1 MEADRRGESST
12 ISLSPSPA
20 WPQWPIA
27 DERTLAALQDVLDSG
42 RWAISGPLNDPAKYG
57 KAKEQQF
64 AEQFA
69 EYCGARF
76 CVTMDHGTSALIA
89 ALEALD
95 IGFGD
100 EVIVP
105 GLTWIA
111 PAIAVLSVNGV
122 PVMADIDPATLCIS
136 VDSVAERITRR
147 TRAIIAIHMYGCMAD
162 MDALRA
168 LADKHG
174 LVIVEDAAH
183 SHGAVWRGK
192 KAGTLGD
199 IGVFSMQHG
208 KVLTCGEGGAA
219 ITDDPVLKERLEA
232 SAWNARCRISE
243 APALPFSMGLT
254 EGLRRF
260 GTNRCLSEFQAA
272 LLLDQLP
279 RLDGQNT
286 VREHNARY
294 LERELSEIPGVIT
307 MEHPSQ
313 IDSRTYY
320 GYVIRIDAQRFGCTA
335 AQLIL
340 KLQLVL
346 GMGDFML
353 HPVYKP
359 LYRNP
364 LYAPH
369 PRRHGALGEAYTRA
383 LDTAEIMLPGCE
395 LVYEQA
401 VVFHHSVLL
410 ASMEQ
415 IARVVEAVRTI
426 YFEQQ

>member
-1 MEADRRGESST
+1 MEAEHKAAAAT
-12 ISLSPSPA
+12 VVLPQWPQ

-27 DERTLAALQDVLDSG
+27 DERTLEALQEVLDSG

-69 EYCGARF
+69 DYCGARH

-105 GLTWIA
+105 GLMWVA

-136 VDSVAERITRR
+136 VNSVEAHITPR

-162 MDALRA
+162 MDALRE

-183 SHGAVWRGK
+183 SHGAVWRGR

-199 IGVFSMQHG
+199 IGVFSMQQG

-219 ITDDPVLKERLEA
+219 VTNDPVLKGRMEA
-232 SAWNARCRISE
+232 SAWNARKRIE
-243 APALPFSMGLT
+243 DTPTLPFSMGLT
-254 EGLRRF
+254 EGLYRF

-272 LLLDQLP
+272 VLLDQLP
-279 RLDGQNT
+279 RLDGQNAL
-286 VREHNARY
+286 RESNARY
-294 LERELSEIPGVIT
+294 LDRELSQIPGVLT
-307 MEHPSQ
+307 VEHPEQ

-320 GYVIRIDAQRFGCTA
+320 GYVIRIDSERFGCTA
-335 AQLIL
+335 EELIDR
-340 KLQLVL
+340 LQLLL
-346 GMGDFML
+346 GMGDFLL

-364 LYAPH
+364 LYTPH
-369 PRRHGALGEAYTRA
+369 PRRHAAIGEAYADA
-383 LDTAEIMLPGCE
+383 LATADIHLPGCE
-395 LVYEQA
+395 LIYEQA

-410 ASMEQ
+410 A
-415 IARVVEAVRTI
+415 ARDQLSLIVAAIRDLHK
-426 YFEQQ
+426 